1 MKLQRILFPTDLSEQ
16 AEPARD
22 LAYRLARQHGA
33 ELCLFHAVLTHAQD
47 FRQLGDL
54 LSDFIDQLEA
64 EATQQLETEA
74 ARLREEGS
82 VAQAAVVRGA
92 SAFEALMARV
102 GEWQPDLIVMAT
114 HGRTGMPRLF
124 LGSVTEKTVR
134 HAPCAVATVRAGAT
148 GSDSG
153 VRPGRILVPVDFS
166 DNARRAVAAAQSLA
180 GDEGSLVVQHV
191 VLNPT
196 LAGLAPEARLELF
209 SRDESLPDRIREHM
223 AGWMEGQEFDAL
235 VTEADDVAASVVEAA
250 QEAGAEMIVMGT
262 RGRTGIDYFLTGSV
276 AERVVRS
283 SPIPVVTIR

>member
-16 AEPARD
+16 AEPARE
-22 LAYRLARQHGA
+22 LAYRLAKQHGA
-33 ELCLFHAVLTHAQD
+33 ELLLFHAVLTHAQD

-54 LSDFIDQLEA
+54 LSDFIEQLER
-64 EATQQLETEA
+64 EAREKLDAEA
-74 ARLREEGS
+74 ARLREEGW
-82 VAQAAVVRGA
+82 VAQSAVVRGA
-92 SAFEALMARV
+92 SAFETLMAQV

-114 HGRTGMPRLF
+114 HGRTGMPRFF

-134 HAPCAVATVRAGAT
+134 HAPCAVATVRAGIPPADPAT
-148 GSDSG
+148 
-153 VRPGRILVPVDFS
+153 RPGRILVPVDFS
-166 DNARRAVAAAQSLA
+166 DNSRRAVAAAKTLA
-180 GDEGSLVVQHV
+180 GDDGSLLVQHV

-223 AGWMEGQEFDAL
+223 TDWMEGQSFDAL

-250 QEAGAEMIVMGT
+250 GEAGAEMIVMGT
-262 RGRTGIDYFLTGSV
+262 RGRTGIDYFVTGSV